1 MALVKQASP
10 ELVGCQAHV
19 KERSISP
26 TCVGPVIDEGGE
38 REGLPL
44 LAVLLPQR
52 PRPLV
57 EFLQFPHCNP
67 LKKIKLEEFRVIPE
81 HTRQ

>member
-10 ELVGCQAHV
+10 ELVGCQAHM

-26 TCVGPVIDEGGE
+26 TCVGPLIDEGGE
-38 REGLPL
+38 REGLSL
-44 LAVLLPQR
+44 LVVLLPQR

-57 EFLQFPHCNP
+57 DFFAVPP
-67 LKKIKLEEFRVIPE
+67 L
-81 HTRQ
+81 